1 MLIEVKVKVAR
12 VIDNKTRKRT
22 ETFIIDK
29 EFFSEAEY
37 VVTQELSEEQNSHLV
52 ENFEV
57 LSLKVSPIKEV
68 CTQFEGE
75 NSYTA
80 TLVDMFLEDDG
91 TEKPIKYKVLLWAN
105 SLTEANT
112 NVQTLAREGYNMLV
126 EGIKQTEV
134 TYLTEE

>member
-1 MLIEVKVKVAR
+1 MLIEVKAKVVR
-12 VIDNKTRKRT
+12 VIDKKTRKRT

-37 VVTQELSEEQNSHLV
+37 AVTQELSEEQNSHLV

-105 SLTEANT
+105 SLTEANI
-112 NVQTLAREGYNMLV
+112 NIQTLAREGYNMLV

>member
-112 NVQTLAREGYNMLV
+112 NVQTLAKEGYNMLV